1 MDREVKRVMR
11 GIGKEIFVYFFSYER
26 ILYFL

>member
-11 GIGKEIFVYFFSYER
+11 GIGKEIFVYLFSYER